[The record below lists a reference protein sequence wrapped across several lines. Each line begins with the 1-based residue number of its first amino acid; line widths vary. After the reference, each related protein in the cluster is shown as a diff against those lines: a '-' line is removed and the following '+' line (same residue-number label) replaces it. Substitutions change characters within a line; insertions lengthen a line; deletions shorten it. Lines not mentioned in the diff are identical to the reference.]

1 MLKVDLGELARKKRL
16 QIDASL
22 PVDAAIAAG
31 AGFRLVRPLAVQL
44 EVQLATHDVVVLGRL
59 EGEAEVACRRCLVPV
74 RAPIDQEVTLL
85 FREGVAPVDAEAE
98 EIYPLPARGN
108 ELDLSAALR
117 EHLLLAVPEF
127 LECQDACKGL
137 CPNCGVN
144 LNETTCS
151 CERTQADDRWSA
163 LRQLSQKD

>member
-16 QIDASL
+16 QVEGSM
-22 PVDAAIAAG
+22 PVDHAALAG
-31 AGFRLVRPLAVQL
+31 AGFRLITPLEVHL
-44 EVQLATHDVVVLGRL
+44 EVQQAMQDVVVLGCL

-85 FREGVAPVDAEAE
+85 FREGVSPVEAEAE
-98 EIYPLPARGN
+98 EIYTLPERGT
-108 ELDLSAALR
+108 ELDLSGAIR

-137 CPNCGVN
+137 CPHCGVN

-151 CERTQADDRWSA
+151 CEQPSADDRWA
-163 LRQLSQKD
+163 KLKQLTQKD